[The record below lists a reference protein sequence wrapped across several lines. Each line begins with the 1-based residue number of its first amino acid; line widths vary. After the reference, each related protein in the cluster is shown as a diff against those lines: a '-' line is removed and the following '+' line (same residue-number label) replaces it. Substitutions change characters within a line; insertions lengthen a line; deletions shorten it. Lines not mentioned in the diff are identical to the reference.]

1 MKLESASVDVPRV
14 MGRKICRIYSAAGE
28 CGIGMLE
35 IKEID
40 VFYGDAQ
47 ALWEISLRVKEKEIV
62 TLLGGNGAG
71 KSTTLRAVS
80 GLLKPKK
87 GSISLAGVRLDRIP
101 PHQVILQGLSHVP
114 EGRRLFANMTVRDN
128 LLAGAY
134 SPAAWKKREA
144 AIQGMV
150 EIFPILNER
159 RDQLAGTLSGGEQ
172 QMCAIA
178 RAMVSQPRVL
188 LLDEPS
194 LGLAPVIVEKIFEVV
209 QKINENGVTVLL
221 VEQNAHIALQ
231 IAHRGYVMETG
242 RMVLEGMASELLQN
256 DYVKKAY
263 LGI

>member
-1 MKLESASVDVPRV
+1 LRRKPCPGCAGRQADVES
-14 MGRKICRIYSAAGE
+14 
-28 CGIGMLE
+28 GMLE
-35 IKEID
+35 INGID

-47 ALWEISLRVKEKEIV
+47 ALWDISLKVKEKEIV
-62 TLLGGNGAG
+62 TLLGANGAG

-87 GSISLAGVRLDRIP
+87 GSISLAGVRLDRIN
-101 PHQVILQGLSHVP
+101 PHQIILQGLSHVP
-114 EGRRLFANMTVRDN
+114 EGRRLFANMTVREN

-134 SPAAWKKREA
+134 SPAAWKRREA

-150 EIFPILNER
+150 EIFPILKER
-159 RDQLAGTLSGGEQ
+159 RNQLAGTLSGGEQ

-194 LGLAPVIVEKIFEVV
+194 LGLAPVIVERIFEVV

-231 IAHRGYVMETG
+231 IAHRGYVIETG
-242 RMVLEGMASELLQN
+242 KMVLEGVACELLQN
-256 DYVKKAY
+256 DYIRKAY

>member
-1 MKLESASVDVPRV
+1 
-14 MGRKICRIYSAAGE
+14 
-28 CGIGMLE
+28 MLE
-35 IKEID
+35 IKGID

-47 ALWEISLRVKEKEIV
+47 ALWEVSLQVKEKEIV

-80 GLLKPKK
+80 GLLKPRK
-87 GSISLAGVRLDRIP
+87 GSISLAGVRLDRIN
-101 PHQVILQGLSHVP
+101 PHQIILQGLSHVP
-114 EGRRLFANMTVRDN
+114 EGRRLFANMTVMDN

-134 SPAAWKKREA
+134 TPAAWKNREA
-144 AIQGMV
+144 AVQGMV
-150 EIFPILNER
+150 EIFPILKER
-159 RDQLAGTLSGGEQ
+159 RNQLAGTLSGGEQ

-194 LGLAPVIVEKIFEVV
+194 LGLAPVIVERIFEVV
-209 QKINENGVTVLL
+209 QKINGNGVTVLL

-231 IAHRGYVMETG
+231 IAHRGYVIETG
-242 RMVLEGMASELLQN
+242 RMVLEGVSSELLQN

>member
-1 MKLESASVDVPRV
+1 
-14 MGRKICRIYSAAGE
+14 
-28 CGIGMLE
+28 
-35 IKEID
+35 
-40 VFYGDAQ
+40 
-47 ALWEISLRVKEKEIV
+47 
-62 TLLGGNGAG
+62 
-71 KSTTLRAVS
+71 
-80 GLLKPKK
+80 
-87 GSISLAGVRLDRIP
+87 
-101 PHQVILQGLSHVP
+101 
-114 EGRRLFANMTVRDN
+114 MTVREN
-128 LLAGAY
+128 LMAGAY
-134 SPAAWKKREA
+134 SPAAWKKRET

-150 EIFPILNER
+150 EIFPILKER
-159 RDQLAGTLSGGEQ
+159 RNQLAGTLSGGEQ

-194 LGLAPVIVEKIFEVV
+194 LGLAPVIVEKIFVVV

-242 RMVLEGMASELLQN
+242 RMVLEGIASELLQN

>member
-1 MKLESASVDVPRV
+1 MVRAGE
-14 MGRKICRIYSAAGE
+14 RKTCPVCGAAGG
-28 CGIGMLE
+28 CGTGMLE
-35 IKEID
+35 INGID

-47 ALWEISLRVKEKEIV
+47 ALWEVSLQVKEKEIV

-80 GLLKPKK
+80 GLLKPRK
-87 GSISLAGVRLDRIP
+87 GSISLAGVRLDRIN
-101 PHQVILQGLSHVP
+101 PHQIILQGLSHVP
-114 EGRRLFANMTVRDN
+114 EGRRLFANMTVMDN

-134 SPAAWKKREA
+134 TPAAWKNREA

-150 EIFPILNER
+150 EIFPILKER
-159 RDQLAGTLSGGEQ
+159 RNQLAGTLSGGEQ

-194 LGLAPVIVEKIFEVV
+194 LGLAPVIVERIFEVV

-231 IAHRGYVMETG
+231 IAHRGYVIETG
-242 RMVLEGMASELLQN
+242 RMVLEGVAAELLQN
-256 DYVKKAY
+256 DYIKKAY

>member
-1 MKLESASVDVPRV
+1 
-14 MGRKICRIYSAAGE
+14 
-28 CGIGMLE
+28 MLQ
-35 IKEID
+35 IKNID

-47 ALWEISLRVKEKEIV
+47 ALWEVSLQVREKEIV

-71 KSTTLRAVS
+71 KSTTLRTIS

-87 GSISLAGVRLDRIP
+87 GSIFLGDVRLDQIK
-101 PHQVILQGLSHVP
+101 PHQIILQGLSHVP
-114 EGRRLFANMTVRDN
+114 EGRRLFANMTVEDN
-128 LLAGAY
+128 LMAGAY
-134 SPAAWKKREA
+134 TPSAWKNRGA

-150 EIFPILNER
+150 EIFPILKER
-159 RDQLAGTLSGGEQ
+159 RSQLAGTLSGGEQ

-194 LGLAPVIVEKIFEVV
+194 LGLAPVIVERIFEVI
-209 QKINENGVTVLL
+209 QKINGNGVTVLL

-231 IAHRGYVMETG
+231 IAHRGYVIETG
-242 RMVLEGMASELLQN
+242 RMVLEGIASELLQN

>member
-1 MKLESASVDVPRV
+1 MR
-14 MGRKICRIYSAAGE
+14 RAAGG
-28 CGIGMLE
+28 CGTGMLE
-35 IKEID
+35 IKGID

-47 ALWEISLRVKEKEIV
+47 ALWEVSLQVKEKEIV

-80 GLLKPKK
+80 GLLKPRK
-87 GSISLAGVRLDRIP
+87 GSISLAGVRLDRIN
-101 PHQVILQGLSHVP
+101 PHQIILQGLSHVP
-114 EGRRLFANMTVRDN
+114 EGRRLFANMTVMDN

-134 SPAAWKKREA
+134 TPAAWKNREA
-144 AIQGMV
+144 AVQGMV
-150 EIFPILNER
+150 EIFPILKER
-159 RDQLAGTLSGGEQ
+159 RNQLAGTLSGGEQ

-194 LGLAPVIVEKIFEVV
+194 LGLAPVIVERIFEVV
-209 QKINENGVTVLL
+209 QKINGNGVTVLL

-231 IAHRGYVMETG
+231 IAHRGYVIETG
-242 RMVLEGMASELLQN
+242 RMVLEGVSSELLQN